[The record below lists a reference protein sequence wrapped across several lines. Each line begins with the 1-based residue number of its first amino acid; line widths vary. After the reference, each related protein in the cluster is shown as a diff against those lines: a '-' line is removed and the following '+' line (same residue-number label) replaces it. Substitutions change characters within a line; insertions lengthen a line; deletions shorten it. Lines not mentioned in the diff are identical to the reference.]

1 MYYNILYYMEEI
13 KTSNTGFSL
22 IDKDLI
28 NCAENDFL
36 LKYLGKSITLNKF
49 LQKKIYHLL
58 WHIFHSF
65 SVMYP
70 ENPTEE
76 EKLRT
81 KNFINKITTHLSIIC
96 SSCSKNKDTFIAN
109 YDIDLAVSSKTNIIQ
124 FFCDYHKEVNIKYRQ
139 PIVVT
144 NTNYEADLFT
154 TDFIIERYTKND
166 YISLIETT
174 YNLNLYKNFQLNS
187 MDSFFQLFQSCA
199 KEIYKETDKYA
210 LKLNFSS
217 V

>member
-1 MYYNILYYMEEI
+1 MEEI
-13 KTSNTGFSL
+13 KTSNTSFSL
-22 IDKDLI
+22 IDNDLI
-28 NCAENDFL
+28 NCANNDFL
-36 LKYLGKSITLNKF
+36 LKYQIKSITLNKF

-70 ENPTEE
+70 DEPTEE
-76 EKLRT
+76 EKFRT

-96 SSCSKNKDTFIAN
+96 SSCSRNKDTFIEN

-124 FFCDYHKEVNIKYRQ
+124 FFSNYHKEVNIKYRPQ
-139 PIVVT
+139 IVTT
-144 NTNYEADLFT
+144 NAKYDADLFT

-187 MDSFFQLFQSCA
+187 MDSFFQLFHSCS
-199 KEIYKETDKYA
+199 KLIYRLESDKYDFQF
-210 LKLNFSS
+210 KFSPI
-217 V
+217 

>member
-1 MYYNILYYMEEI
+1 MEKI
-13 KTSNTGFSL
+13 SNFLL
-22 IDKDLI
+22 IDNDLI
-28 NCAENDFL
+28 NCAEKDFL
-36 LKYLGKSITLNKF
+36 LKYQIQSITLNKF

-76 EKLRT
+76 EKIRI
-81 KNFINKITTHLSIIC
+81 KNFICKITTHLSILC
-96 SSCSKNKDTFIAN
+96 SSCSKNKDTFIEN
-109 YDIDLAVSSKTNIIQ
+109 YDIDVAVSSKINMIQ
-124 FFCDYHKEVNIKYRQ
+124 FFCDYHKEVNIKYRP

-144 NTNYEADLFT
+144 NTKYDADLFT

-174 YNLNLYKNFQLNS
+174 YQLNLYKHFQLNS
-187 MDSFFQLFQSCA
+187 MDNFFPLFHNCTKQ
-199 KEIYKETDKYA
+199 IYRESDKYE
-210 LKLNFSS
+210 LHLTFSRYTL
-217 V
+217 

>member
-1 MYYNILYYMEEI
+1 MEEI
-13 KTSNTGFSL
+13 KTNNTSFL
-22 IDKDLI
+22 FIDQDLI
-28 NCAENDFL
+28 NCANNDFL
-36 LKYLGKSITLNKF
+36 LKYQIKSITLNKF

-65 SVMYP
+65 SIMYP

-76 EKLRT
+76 EQSRI

-96 SSCSKNKDTFIAN
+96 SSCSKNKDTFIQN
-109 YDIDLAVSSKTNIIQ
+109 YDIDLAVSSKINIIQ
-124 FFCDYHKEVNIKYRQ
+124 FFCDYHKEVNIKYRP
-139 PIVVT
+139 PIVTT
-144 NTNYEADLFT
+144 NTNYDADLFT

-187 MDSFFQLFQSCA
+187 MDSFFHLFHSCT
-199 KEIYKETDKYA
+199 KQIYSEVDKYA
-210 LKLNFSS
+210 LQLKFST

>member
-1 MYYNILYYMEEI
+1 MENII
-13 KTSNTGFSL
+13 TSRNNFLL
-22 IDKDLI
+22 IDEDLI
-28 NCAENDFL
+28 SCAENDFL
-36 LKYLGKSITLNKF
+36 LKYQIKSITLSKF

-70 ENPTEE
+70 DEPTEE
-76 EKLRT
+76 EKSRT

-96 SSCSKNKDTFIAN
+96 SSCSRNKDTFIEK

-124 FFCDYHKEVNIKYRQ
+124 FFCDYHKEVNIKYR
-139 PIVVT
+139 PPLIAT
-144 NTNYEADLFT
+144 NAKYDADLFT

-187 MDSFFQLFQSCA
+187 MDSFFQLFQSCS
-199 KEIYKETDKYA
+199 KLIYRLESDKYDFQF
-210 LKLNFSS
+210 KFSPI
-217 V
+217 

>member
-1 MYYNILYYMEEI
+1 MEEI
-13 KTSNTGFSL
+13 KISNTSFSL
-22 IDKDLI
+22 IDQDLI
-28 NCAENDFL
+28 NCADNDFL
-36 LKYLGKSITLNKF
+36 LKYQIKSITLNKF
-49 LQKKIYHLL
+49 LQKKIHHLL

-76 EKLRT
+76 EKSRT

-96 SSCSKNKDTFIAN
+96 SSCSRNKDTFIQN
-109 YDIDLAVSSKTNIIQ
+109 YDTDLAVSSKTNLIQ
-124 FFCDYHKEVNIKYRQ
+124 FFCDYHKEVNIKYRP

-187 MDSFFQLFQSCA
+187 MDCFFHLFHSCT
-199 KEIYKETDKYA
+199 KLIYRLEPDKYDFQF
-210 LKLNFSS
+210 KFSPI
-217 V
+217 

>member
-1 MYYNILYYMEEI
+1 MENII
-13 KTSNTGFSL
+13 TSRNNFLL
-22 IDKDLI
+22 IDEDLI
-28 NCAENDFL
+28 SCAENDFL
-36 LKYLGKSITLNKF
+36 LKYQIKSITLSKF
-49 LQKKIYHLL
+49 LQKKIHHLL

-81 KNFINKITTHLSIIC
+81 KNFMNKITTNLYIIC
-96 SSCSKNKDTFIAN
+96 SSCNRNKDTFIEN

-124 FFCDYHKEVNIKYRQ
+124 FFSNYHKEVNIKYRP
-139 PIVVT
+139 PIVTT
-144 NTNYEADLFT
+144 NAKYDADLFT

-187 MDSFFQLFQSCA
+187 MDSFFQLFQSCS
-199 KEIYKETDKYA
+199 KLIYRLESDKYDFQF
-210 LKLNFSS
+210 KFSPI
-217 V
+217 

>member
-1 MYYNILYYMEEI
+1 MDNIKI
-13 KTSNTGFSL
+13 SNTGFSL
-22 IDKDLI
+22 IDDNLI
-28 NCAENDFL
+28 NCANNDFL
-36 LKYLGKSITLNKF
+36 LKYQIKSITLNKF

-124 FFCDYHKEVNIKYRQ
+124 FFCDYHKEVNIKYRP
-139 PIVVT
+139 PIVTT
-144 NTNYEADLFT
+144 NAKYEADLFNT
-154 TDFIIERYTKND
+154 EFIIERYTKND

-174 YNLNLYKNFQLNS
+174 YNLNLYKNFQFNS
-187 MDSFFQLFQSCA
+187 MDSFFQLFQSCT
-199 KEIYKETDKYA
+199 KLIYKETDKYDLQ
-210 LKLNFSS
+210 LKFSS

>member
-1 MYYNILYYMEEI
+1 MAEI
-13 KTSNTGFSL
+13 KTSSTNFSL
-22 IDKDLI
+22 IDEDLI

-36 LKYLGKSITLNKF
+36 LKYQIKSITLNKF
-49 LQKKIYHLL
+49 LQKKIHHLL

-96 SSCSKNKDTFIAN
+96 SSCGRNKDTFIQN
-109 YDIDLAVSSKTNIIQ
+109 YNIDLAVSSKTNIIQ
-124 FFCDYHKEVNIKYRQ
+124 FFCDYHKEVNIKYRP
-139 PIVVT
+139 PIVTT
-144 NTNYEADLFT
+144 NAKYDADLFT

-187 MDSFFQLFQSCA
+187 MDTFFQLFQSCS
-199 KEIYKETDKYA
+199 KEIYREDKYDFQF
-210 LKLNFSS
+210 KFYPI
-217 V
+217 

>member
-1 MYYNILYYMEEI
+1 MEEI
-13 KTSNTGFSL
+13 KTNNTSFL
-22 IDKDLI
+22 FIDQDLI

-36 LKYLGKSITLNKF
+36 LKYQIKSITLNKF
-49 LQKKIYHLL
+49 LQKKIHHLL

-76 EKLRT
+76 ERTRT

-96 SSCSKNKDTFIAN
+96 SSCSKNKDTFIEN

-124 FFCDYHKEVNIKYRQ
+124 FFSNYHKEVNIKYR
-139 PIVVT
+139 PPLITT
-144 NTNYEADLFT
+144 NAKYDADLFT

-174 YNLNLYKNFQLNS
+174 YNLNLYKNFQFNS
-187 MDSFFQLFQSCA
+187 MDSFFQLFQSCS
-199 KEIYKETDKYA
+199 KLIYKETDKYDLQ
-210 LKLNFSS
+210 LKFSS

>member
-1 MYYNILYYMEEI
+1 MENII
-13 KTSNTGFSL
+13 TSRNNFLL
-22 IDKDLI
+22 IDEDLI
-28 NCAENDFL
+28 SCAENDFL
-36 LKYLGKSITLNKF
+36 LKYQIKSITLSKF
-49 LQKKIYHLL
+49 LQKKIHHLL

-81 KNFINKITTHLSIIC
+81 KNFINKITTNLSIIC
-96 SSCSKNKDTFIAN
+96 SSCSKNTDTFIQN

-124 FFCDYHKEVNIKYRQ
+124 FFSNYHKEVNIKYRP
-139 PIVVT
+139 PIVTT
-144 NTNYEADLFT
+144 NAKYDADLFT

-187 MDSFFQLFQSCA
+187 MDIFFQLFQSCS
-199 KEIYKETDKYA
+199 KLIYRLESDKYDFQF
-210 LKLNFSS
+210 KFSPI
-217 V
+217 

>member
-1 MYYNILYYMEEI
+1 MAEI
-13 KTSNTGFSL
+13 KTSSTNFSL
-22 IDKDLI
+22 IDEDLI

-36 LKYLGKSITLNKF
+36 LKYQIKSITLNKF
-49 LQKKIYHLL
+49 LQKKIHHLL

-124 FFCDYHKEVNIKYRQ
+124 FFCDYHKEVNIKYRP
-139 PIVVT
+139 PIVTT
-144 NTNYEADLFT
+144 NAKYDADLFT

-174 YNLNLYKNFQLNS
+174 YNLNLYKNFQFNS

-210 LKLNFSS
+210 LQLNFSS

>member
-1 MYYNILYYMEEI
+1 MAEI
-13 KTSNTGFSL
+13 KTSSTNFSL
-22 IDKDLI
+22 IDEDLI

-36 LKYLGKSITLNKF
+36 LKYQIKSITLNKF
-49 LQKKIYHLL
+49 LQKKIHHLL

-96 SSCSKNKDTFIAN
+96 SSCSGNKDTFIQN

-124 FFCDYHKEVNIKYRQ
+124 FFCDYHKEVNIKYRP
-139 PIVVT
+139 PIVTT
-144 NTNYEADLFT
+144 NAKYDADLFT

-187 MDSFFQLFQSCA
+187 MDIFFQLFQSCS
-199 KEIYKETDKYA
+199 KLIYRLESDKY
-210 LKLNFSS
+210 NFQFKFSPI
-217 V
+217 

>member
-1 MYYNILYYMEEI
+1 MENII
-13 KTSNTGFSL
+13 TSNTGFSL

-28 NCAENDFL
+28 SCAENDFL
-36 LKYLGKSITLNKF
+36 LKYQIKSITLNKF
-49 LQKKIYHLL
+49 LQKKIHHLL

-70 ENPTEE
+70 ETPSEE
-76 EKLRT
+76 ERTRT

-96 SSCSKNKDTFIAN
+96 SSCNRNKDTFIES

-124 FFCDYHKEVNIKYRQ
+124 FFSNYHKEVNIKYRP
-139 PIVVT
+139 PIVTT
-144 NTNYEADLFT
+144 NAKYDADLFT

-187 MDSFFQLFQSCA
+187 MDIFFQLFQSCS
-199 KEIYKETDKYA
+199 KLIYRLESDKYDFQF
-210 LKLNFSS
+210 KFSPI
-217 V
+217 

>member
-1 MYYNILYYMEEI
+1 MD
-13 KTSNTGFSL
+13 NTGFSL
-22 IDKDLI
+22 IDDNLI
-28 NCAENDFL
+28 NCANNDFL
-36 LKYLGKSITLNKF
+36 LKYQIKSITLNKF

-70 ENPTEE
+70 ENPSEE

-81 KNFINKITTHLSIIC
+81 KNFINKITTNLSIVC
-96 SSCSKNKDTFIAN
+96 SSCSKNTDTFIQN

-124 FFCDYHKEVNIKYRQ
+124 FFCDYHKEVNIKYRP
-139 PIVVT
+139 PIVLT
-144 NTNYEADLFT
+144 NTNYDADLFT

-187 MDSFFQLFQSCA
+187 MDIFFQLFQSCS
-199 KEIYKETDKYA
+199 KLIYKETDKYDLQ
-210 LKLNFSS
+210 LKFSS

>member
-1 MYYNILYYMEEI
+1 MEEI
-13 KTSNTGFSL
+13 KISNTSFSL
-22 IDKDLI
+22 IDQDLI
-28 NCAENDFL
+28 NCADNDFL
-36 LKYLGKSITLNKF
+36 LKYQIKSITLNKF
-49 LQKKIYHLL
+49 LQKKIHHLL

-81 KNFINKITTHLSIIC
+81 KNFINKITTHIVIIC

-124 FFCDYHKEVNIKYRQ
+124 FFCDYHKEVNIKYRP
-139 PIVVT
+139 PIVTT
-144 NTNYEADLFT
+144 NAKYDADLFT

-174 YNLNLYKNFQLNS
+174 YNLNLYKNFQFNS

-210 LKLNFSS
+210 LQLNFSS

>member
-1 MYYNILYYMEEI
+1 MDNIKI
-13 KTSNTGFSL
+13 SNTGFSL
-22 IDKDLI
+22 IDDNLI
-28 NCAENDFL
+28 NCANNDFL
-36 LKYLGKSITLNKF
+36 LKYQIKSITLNKF
-49 LQKKIYHLL
+49 LQKKIHHLL

-124 FFCDYHKEVNIKYRQ
+124 FFCDYHKEVNIKYRP
-139 PIVVT
+139 PIVT
-144 NTNYEADLFT
+144 NAKYDADLFT

-187 MDSFFQLFQSCA
+187 MDSFFHLFHSCT
-199 KEIYKETDKYA
+199 KLIYKETDKYDLQ
-210 LKLNFSS
+210 LKFSS

>member
-1 MYYNILYYMEEI
+1 MENI
-13 KTSNTGFSL
+13 KTSNTCFSL
-22 IDKDLI
+22 IDEDLI
-28 NCAENDFL
+28 NCANNDFL
-36 LKYLGKSITLNKF
+36 LKYQIKSITLNKF

-70 ENPTEE
+70 ENPSEE

-81 KNFINKITTHLSIIC
+81 KNFINKITTNLSIIC
-96 SSCSKNKDTFIAN
+96 SSCNRNKDTFIES

-124 FFCDYHKEVNIKYRQ
+124 FFSNYHKEVNIKYRP
-139 PIVVT
+139 PIVTT
-144 NTNYEADLFT
+144 NAKYDADLFT

-187 MDSFFQLFQSCA
+187 MDIFFQLFQSCS
-199 KEIYKETDKYA
+199 KLIYRLESDKYDFQF
-210 LKLNFSS
+210 KFSPI
-217 V
+217 

>member
-1 MYYNILYYMEEI
+1 MEEI

-36 LKYLGKSITLNKF
+36 LKYQIKSITLSKF
-49 LQKKIYHLL
+49 LQKKIHHLL

-76 EKLRT
+76 EKSRT

-96 SSCSKNKDTFIAN
+96 SSCNRNKDTFIES

-124 FFCDYHKEVNIKYRQ
+124 FFSNYHKEVNIKYRP
-139 PIVVT
+139 PIVTT
-144 NTNYEADLFT
+144 NAKYDADLFT

-187 MDSFFQLFQSCA
+187 MDIFFQLFQSCS
-199 KEIYKETDKYA
+199 KLIYRLESDKYDFQF
-210 LKLNFSS
+210 KFSPI
-217 V
+217 

>member
-1 MYYNILYYMEEI
+1 MEEI

>member
-1 MYYNILYYMEEI
+1 MEEI
-13 KTSNTGFSL
+13 KTSRNNFLL
-22 IDKDLI
+22 IDEDLI
-28 NCAENDFL
+28 SCAENDFL
-36 LKYLGKSITLNKF
+36 LKYQIKSITLNKF

-70 ENPTEE
+70 ENPSEE
-76 EKLRT
+76 EKIRT
-81 KNFINKITTHLSIIC
+81 KNFINKITTDLSIIC
-96 SSCSKNKDTFIAN
+96 SSCSRKKDTFIQN

-124 FFCDYHKEVNIKYRQ
+124 FFCDYHKEVNIKYRPQ
-139 PIVVT
+139 IVTT
-144 NTNYEADLFT
+144 NAKYDADLFT

-187 MDSFFQLFQSCA
+187 MDSFFQLFQSCS
-199 KEIYKETDKYA
+199 KLIYRLETDKYDFQF
-210 LKLNFSS
+210 KFSPI
-217 V
+217 

>member
-1 MYYNILYYMEEI
+1 MEEI
-13 KTSNTGFSL
+13 KTNNTSFSL
-22 IDKDLI
+22 IDDNLI
-28 NCAENDFL
+28 NCANNDFL
-36 LKYLGKSITLNKF
+36 LKYQIKSITLNKF
-49 LQKKIYHLL
+49 LQKKIHHLL

-81 KNFINKITTHLSIIC
+81 KNFINKITTHLFIIC
-96 SSCSKNKDTFIAN
+96 SSCSKNKDTFIEN

-124 FFCDYHKEVNIKYRQ
+124 FFSNYHKEVNIKYRP
-139 PIVVT
+139 PIVTT
-144 NTNYEADLFT
+144 NAKYDADLFT

-174 YNLNLYKNFQLNS
+174 YNLNLYKNFQFNS

-210 LKLNFSS
+210 LQLNFSS

>member
-1 MYYNILYYMEEI
+1 MAEI
-13 KTSNTGFSL
+13 KTSSTNFSL
-22 IDKDLI
+22 IDEDLI

-36 LKYLGKSITLNKF
+36 LKYQIKSITLNKF
-49 LQKKIYHLL
+49 LQKKIHHLL

-81 KNFINKITTHLSIIC
+81 KNFINKITTHIVIIC

-124 FFCDYHKEVNIKYRQ
+124 FFCDYHKEVNIKYRP
-139 PIVVT
+139 PIVTT
-144 NTNYEADLFT
+144 NAKYEADLYNT
-154 TDFIIERYTKND
+154 NFIIERYTKND

>member
-1 MYYNILYYMEEI
+1 MEEI
-13 KTSNTGFSL
+13 KTSRNNFLL
-22 IDKDLI
+22 IDEDLI
-28 NCAENDFL
+28 SCAENDFL
-36 LKYLGKSITLNKF
+36 LKYQIKSITLNKF
-49 LQKKIYHLL
+49 LQKKIHHLL

-81 KNFINKITTHLSIIC
+81 KNFINKITTHIAIIC

-109 YDIDLAVSSKTNIIQ
+109 YDIDLVVSSKTNIIQ
-124 FFCDYHKEVNIKYRQ
+124 FFCDYHKEVNIKYRP
-139 PIVVT
+139 PIVTT
-144 NTNYEADLFT
+144 NAKYDADLFT

-187 MDSFFQLFQSCA
+187 MDIFFQLFQSCS
-199 KEIYKETDKYA
+199 KLIYRLESDKYDFQF
-210 LKLNFSS
+210 KFSPI
-217 V
+217 

>member
-1 MYYNILYYMEEI
+1 MENII
-13 KTSNTGFSL
+13 TSRNNFLL
-22 IDKDLI
+22 IDEDLI
-28 NCAENDFL
+28 SCAENDFL
-36 LKYLGKSITLNKF
+36 LKYQIKSITLSKF

-70 ENPTEE
+70 DEPTEE
-76 EKLRT
+76 ERTRT

-96 SSCSKNKDTFIAN
+96 SSCSRNKDTFIES

-124 FFCDYHKEVNIKYRQ
+124 FFSNYHKEVNIKYRP
-139 PIVVT
+139 PIVTT
-144 NTNYEADLFT
+144 NAKYDADLFT

-187 MDSFFQLFQSCA
+187 MDIFFQLFQSCS
-199 KEIYKETDKYA
+199 KLIYRLESDKYDFQF
-210 LKLNFSS
+210 KFSPI
-217 V
+217 